1 MQNNVSILSTIVVFK
16 RCSCRNKE
24 HTMEKFQQV
33 LDSIGVQPKSSPSN
47 NKKRKWR
54 EIEQLKEK
62 FQLEKELKAYDD
74 SLENMLKE
82 F

>member
-1 MQNNVSILSTIVVFK
+1 MA
-16 RCSCRNKE
+16 
-24 HTMEKFQQV
+24 KFQQV
-33 LDSIGVQPKSSPSN
+33 LDSLGTQPKSSASN

-62 FQLEKELKAYDD
+62 FQLERELKAYEGSLDYILDD
-74 SLENMLKE
+74 

>member
-1 MQNNVSILSTIVVFK
+1 
-16 RCSCRNKE
+16 
-24 HTMEKFQQV
+24 MEKFQQV
-33 LDSIGVQPKSSPSN
+33 LDSLGTQPKSSSSN

-62 FQLEKELKAYDD
+62 FQLERELKAYDD
-74 SLENMLKE
+74 SLESMLKE

>member
-1 MQNNVSILSTIVVFK
+1 MVLKS
-16 RCSCRNKE
+16 CSCRNRE

-33 LDSIGVQPKSSPSN
+33 LDSLGTQPKSSSSN

-62 FQLEKELKAYDD
+62 FQLERELKAYDD
-74 SLENMLKE
+74 SLESMLKE